1 MKWEDVLNQFS
12 TSFLRR
18 REAIEDFDASKHS
31 FYIHDPEM
39 QYLSMLLTG
48 YITDFYY
55 MKASEV
61 FQLAM
66 PLHRIILDKD
76 PEYHLMS
83 LRVARAYGA
92 MKDQVILGLLMW
104 SKHSERQKHKDELV
118 DLLASFPPNQIV
130 RKFINTKRKT
140 PNLFGGL
147 GTFEKKLLRAVMQ
160 RWEEQGKLPYYF
172 AKYRR
177 YIQQIVNIAHVKI
190 NPAEFSYLSNP
201 TKYQGD
207 IDYLK
212 KISEF
217 LRTKD
222 ILDLPDKAPFE
233 LVRSSI
239 PKENWSVEV
248 LRKCDITGNTVVL
261 QACSLYQAFGDKI
274 LPYIERAVTSPTV
287 TADKILK
294 ALIMAA
300 IKNYEKLAEKLA
312 EAYAEKVKQTY
323 KQLLLPLPEMPA
335 ICLVLDASA
344 SMDVD
349 RLSGMFLKAISCV
362 APFAP
367 LVKSL
372 VLFSDKANYEAEKLL
387 ENWEG
392 LLQLVRIAEQ
402 RYNSGTNIVAGL
414 ELTIDQAKTGE
425 INTVIIAT
433 DEQANIV
440 EGTREKEMELIRKLL
455 DMGIKVIVLNPTPY
469 PAHVTDIKDKR
480 LIYVPAPNP
489 EAVIAALKLIQLRK
503 ELQQATA
510 KEVVQK
516 LVVTVKRKKKKQTS
530 T

>member
-1 MKWEDVLNQFS
+1 MKWEDVLDQFS
-12 TSFLRR
+12 VNFIKR
-18 REAIEDFDASKHS
+18 REAIEGFDASKHS
-31 FYIHDPEM
+31 FYVHDPEM

-104 SKHSERQKHKDELV
+104 SKHPERQKHRDELV

-147 GTFEKKLLRAVMQ
+147 GTFEKKLLQDVLKK
-160 RWEEQGKLPYYF
+160 WEEQGKLPYYF
-172 AKYRR
+172 AKYRK
-177 YIQQIVNIAHVKI
+177 YIQQIVNVAHVKI

-201 TKYQGD
+201 TKYQGNV
-207 IDYLK
+207 DYLK
-212 KISEF
+212 RISEF

-233 LVRSSI
+233 LVRSNI
-239 PKENWSVEV
+239 PKENWSPEI
-248 LRKCDITGNTVVL
+248 LKKCDITGNTVVL
-261 QACSLYQAFGDKI
+261 QACSLYEAFGDEI
-274 LPYIERAVTSPTV
+274 LPYIERAISSPTV
-287 TADKILK
+287 TADKIMK
-294 ALIMAA
+294 ALVMAE
-300 IKNYEKLAEKLA
+300 IKSKAKLAEKLA

-323 KQLLLPLPEMPA
+323 KQLLLPLPEMPS
-335 ICLVLDASA
+335 ICLVLDASG
-344 SMDVD
+344 SMGPGELD
-349 RLSGMFLKAISCV
+349 GMFLKAVACV

-367 LVKSL
+367 LVKKL
-372 VLFSDKANYEAEKLL
+372 ILFSVKANCEDEKLL
-387 ENWEG
+387 ASWQGILE
-392 LLQLVRIAEQ
+392 LLRIGDEK
-402 RYNSGTNIVAGL
+402 YNSGTNIVAGL
-414 ELTIDQAKTGE
+414 QLAIEQAKTGE

-433 DEQANIV
+433 DEQVNITTA
-440 EGTREKEMELIRKLL
+440 ETTEMDLIRKLL

-469 PAHVTDIKDKR
+469 PVHVTDIRDKR

-489 EAVIAALKLIQLRK
+489 EAVVAALKLIQLRK
-503 ELQQATA
+503 ELQQASA
-510 KEVVQK
+510 KEIVQK
-516 LVVTVKRKKKKQTS
+516 LLVVIKKKKKKQTS